1 LTVLALCSYN
11 CKLRPVNYAENSF
24 IGFGPSGFYQNKTE
38 NIESPIQTKVHSV
51 EHPATELIDE
61 VERKS

>member
-11 CKLRPVNYAENSF
+11 CKSRPVKYAENSF

-38 NIESPIQTKVHSV
+38 NIKSPIQTKVNSV
-51 EHPATELIDE
+51 EHPATEFIDKME
-61 VERKS
+61 IKS